1 MFTKLLFQEIRRN
14 TSINQSVFFLFAVHF
29 LFFYIFFLEVA
40 SSDPSAC
47 ILVVHFFVGCGFL
60 GRADPGIVKT
70 TCMAGFT
77 SKHYKPAP
85 YI

>member
-1 MFTKLLFQEIRRN
+1 M
-14 TSINQSVFFLFAVHF
+14 
-29 LFFYIFFLEVA
+29 A
-40 SSDPSAC
+40 SSDPNAC

-60 GRADPGIVKT
+60 GVADPGNLKT